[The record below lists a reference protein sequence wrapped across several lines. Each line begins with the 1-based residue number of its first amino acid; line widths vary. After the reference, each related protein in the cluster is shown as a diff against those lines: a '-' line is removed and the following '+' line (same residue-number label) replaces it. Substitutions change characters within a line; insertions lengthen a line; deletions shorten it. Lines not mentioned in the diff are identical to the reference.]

1 MEFDDI
7 LKELYKKEKKVSF
20 EETTSENI
28 DLKRKLQLLK
38 EASLK
43 VLEDFEKLQTQYRD
57 LKKEKEDLNNTR
69 KELYK
74 EVTSLRKKETAYTK
88 AIGAIY
94 GALEVLKKEIDA

>member
-7 LKELYKKEKKVSF
+7 LKELYKKEKKVSL

-28 DLKRKLQLLK
+28 DLKEKLQLLK
-38 EASLK
+38 KSSLK
-43 VLEDFEKLQTQYRD
+43 VLEDYEKLQTQHRD
-57 LKKEKEDLNNTR
+57 LKKEKEEVDNAR
-69 KELYK
+69 KDLYK
-74 EVTSLRKKETAYTK
+74 EVSSLRKKEIAYTK